1 MAFGAVACYLQMDS
15 EENDNRADSAKSD
28 MNLTNPKVQAI
39 EVISDE

>member
-15 EENDNRADSAKSD
+15 EGNENRADSAKSD